1 MPRKILSAGVQQTQ
15 LLFLDNSNIAIGN
28 ATTAIVAGDIR
39 GAYNMQ
45 GIQTAPS
52 GNLEGE
58 GVGIDGDDSLLG
70 TIIFP
75 SADPRE
81 VLLEFGQGDIGLDS
95 TLQGTLIEQL
105 GAINIALSDPAA
117 PQYPTVCVIHN
128 SRAINRDV
136 GNSGR
141 AAWKSK
147 IYPVIQLQPLEVETL
162 EGRTAASFRY
172 KGVIQQAF
180 NHPWGVTLS
189 NAVNGNLSAFSMTYY
204 QDYPITIDA
213 FRGNGVKT
221 NWVLAKTPVDT
232 NNTWAFVERVLLPLT
247 SVTPATNTIVTTG
260 AAADNARGVV
270 IYGYTGS

>member
-1 MPRKILSAGVQQTQ
+1 MPSKLLSAGVQQTQ
-15 LLFLDNSNIAIGN
+15 LIFLDNSNIAIGD
-28 ATTAIVAGDIR
+28 ATTAIAAGDIR
-39 GAYNMQ
+39 GAYNMR

-58 GVGIDGDDSLLG
+58 GVPIPGDDTLLG

-81 VLLEFGQGDIGLDS
+81 VLLNFGLGNIELDAI
-95 TLQGTLIEQL
+95 LQGTLVQMMGAVRL
-105 GAINIALSDPAA
+105 GLSDPAA

-128 SRAINRDV
+128 SHAVSQDV

-180 NHPWGVTLS
+180 NHPWGVTIT
-189 NAVNGNLSAFSMTYY
+189 NAVNGNSSAFSITTY
-204 QDYPITIDA
+204 QDYPMTIDA

-221 NWVLAKTPVDT
+221 SWVLAKTPVDT
-232 NNTWAFVERVLLPLT
+232 NNTFPFVERVALALT
-247 SVTPATNTIVTTG
+247 SVTPATNTMLVA
-260 AAADNARGVV
+260 AAADGGRGVV
-270 IYGYTGS
+270 FYGYTGN

>member
-1 MPRKILSAGVQQTQ
+1 MPRTILSAGVQQTQ

-28 ATTAIVAGDIR
+28 TTTAIAAGDIR
-39 GAYNMQ
+39 GAYNMR

-58 GVGIDGDDSLLG
+58 GVAITGDDSLLG

-81 VLLEFGQGDIGLDS
+81 VLLEFGQGDIELDS
-95 TLQGTLIEQL
+95 ILQGTLVQIM
-105 GAINIALSDPAA
+105 GAIRLALSDPAA
-117 PQYPTVCVIHN
+117 PNYPTVCVIHN
-128 SRAINRDV
+128 SRATNRDV
-136 GNSGR
+136 GNSGQ

-147 IYPVIQLQPLEVETL
+147 VYPVIQIQPLEVETL

-180 NHPWGVTLS
+180 NHPWGVTIS
-189 NAVNGNLSAFSMTYY
+189 NAVNGNTSAFSITTY
-204 QDYPITIDA
+204 QDYPMTIDA

-221 NWVLAKTPVDT
+221 SWVLAKTPVDT
-232 NNTWAFVERVLLPLT
+232 NNTFPFVERVALALT
-247 SVTPATNTIVTTG
+247 SVTPATNTMLTAT
-260 AAADNARGVV
+260 AAADNGRGAVF
-270 IYGYTGS
+270 YGYTGN

>member
-15 LLFLDNSNIAIGN
+15 LLFLDNDNLAIGN
-28 ATTAIVAGDIR
+28 TTTAIAAGDIR

-58 GVGIDGDDSLLG
+58 GVPINGDDSLLG
-70 TIIFP
+70 TIIFS

-128 SRAINRDV
+128 SRAINRDP

-189 NAVNGNLSAFSMTYY
+189 NAVNGNLSAFSFTTY
-204 QDYPITIDA
+204 QDYPMTIDA

-221 NWVLAKTPVDT
+221 AWVLAKTPVDT
-232 NNTWAFVERVLLPLT
+232 NNTWAFVERVALALA
-247 SVTPATNTIVTTG
+247 SVTPATNTMTSSV
-260 AAADNARGVV
+260 AAANNGRGVV
-270 IYGYTGS
+270 FYGYTGG